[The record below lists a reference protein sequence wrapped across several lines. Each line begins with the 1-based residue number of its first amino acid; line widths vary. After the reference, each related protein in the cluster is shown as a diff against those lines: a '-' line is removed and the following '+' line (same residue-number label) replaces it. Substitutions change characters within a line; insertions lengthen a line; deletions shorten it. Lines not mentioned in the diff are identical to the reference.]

1 MKNLI
6 INWDAPACSNN
17 SMSEQKPL
25 ITLSI
30 IIVSYNTAEL
40 TSQAVNSV
48 IAEINAHSN
57 LKNSSEII
65 VIDNNSQ
72 DESYKQL
79 LQIKQDCS
87 FLEIFRNDK
96 NLGFSKANNIG
107 IRRSSGEY
115 VLLLNSD
122 TKVKSGSL
130 VQLVKT
136 MDEMPVNASTAQLS
150 SYKGKLDHLGILAA
164 SLINPDGS
172 YQPQGGSLPNL
183 FNLMMQMFFMDDI
196 PLIGQL
202 LPTIQETGHAARLI
216 NLRGSKPVQKDWVAG
231 TAMMIRRQVIQE
243 IGLLDPNIFMYGED
257 VEYCL
262 RAKKRHWDIAVD
274 PQAIIVHYGS
284 ASSSS
289 NQALLGEFRSLIY
302 IFSKHK
308 PNWQIYPAKT
318 ILFFGALLRIFL
330 FGTILRD
337 KSKAKVY
344 QKALKLLD

>member
-1 MKNLI
+1 
-6 INWDAPACSNN
+6 
-17 SMSEQKPL
+17 MSEQTSL
-25 ITLSI
+25 IGLSV

-40 TSQAVNSV
+40 TTQAVNSV
-48 IAEINAHSN
+48 ISAINASPL
-57 LKNSSEII
+57 LKERSEII

-72 DESYKQL
+72 DDSCKQL
-79 LQIKQDCS
+79 LRIKQDCF
-87 FLEIFRNDK
+87 FLEIIRNDK

-107 IRRSSGEY
+107 IRRSKGEY

-130 VQLVKT
+130 QQLVKT
-136 MDEMPVNASTAQLS
+136 MGETPVNTSTAQLS
-150 SYKGKLDHLGILAA
+150 SYKGELDHLGILAA
-164 SLINPDGS
+164 SLVNPNGS
-172 YQPQGGSLPNL
+172 HQPQGGSLPNL
-183 FNLMMQMFFMDDI
+183 FNLAMQMFFIDDI
-196 PLIGQL
+196 PLLGQL
-202 LPTIQETGHAARLI
+202 LPTIQETGNAARLI
-216 NLRGSKPVQKDWVAG
+216 NLRRSKPVQKGWVGG
-231 TAMMIRRQVIQE
+231 TAMLIRRQVIEE

-274 PQAIIVHYGS
+274 PQAKIIHYGS

-289 NQALLGEFRSLIY
+289 NQALLGEFRSLTY
-302 IFSKHK
+302 IWSKHK

-337 KSKAKVY
+337 KPKAEVY
-344 QKALKLLD
+344 KKALKLID